1 MRRCS
6 QTDTNMT
13 IKELQKGIDTL
24 IPTLQTQID
33 MHDTRG
39 TIEGRDERNKIIGQ
53 LQMLNYL
60 KNLIKK

>member
-1 MRRCS
+1 
-6 QTDTNMT
+6 MT

-24 IPTLQTQID
+24 IPVLQKQID
-33 MHDTRG
+33 THDTKD
-39 TIEGRDERNKIIGQ
+39 TIEGRDELQQIIGQ